1 MSGQFSTVSRWS
13 ASGDCGRY
21 AAMIGFVQNMSDK
34 FDKLLEEMSR
44 LGIGNRDE
52 LKGCTSRQIQRLEN
66 KLGVTIPESYRRY
79 LQLMGQDSARLF
91 AHDRIHVKYADV
103 LDLTVDATAFLA
115 DWSNDKPTNPNN
127 CSLPSD
133 ALVILY
139 RDSCDD
145 YNFIRCNR
153 ATDSSFGTSIKK
165 SGHRRRFFDLSTLG

>member
-1 MSGQFSTVSRWS
+1 
-13 ASGDCGRY
+13 
-21 AAMIGFVQNMSDK
+21 MIGFVRKMSDK

-153 ATDSSFGTSIKK
+153 ATDSSVWHFNQEIWPPKAVFRSVHTWLKAWCGEAALAVQDGYYS
-165 SGHRRRFFDLSTLG
+165 